1 MKRTA
6 EQSVT
11 SILRTPGRRI
21 LSIGVLVLLGVGVA
35 CKAKPHAPPPA
46 QEKVTEEVLADT
58 APPPP
63 PPPLPVP
70 VATIEVRASC
80 DRFLLV
86 ENGTGAVQMGDAR
99 DSVRARCRII
109 SDSTVADQ
117 QGIHGGLVISV
128 GSSSAVAQIADDRVN
143 GLFVTDTL
151 FRTIDGLGPGTLVR
165 SLLEMNGAT
174 VLEGL
179 TDLSIVVEAHCGLF
193 FRIPKPAAVPQNGQ
207 RWRNVAMALPPD
219 TRIER
224 VVVRGCH

>member
-6 EQSVT
+6 ETSVT
-11 SILRTPGRRI
+11 SILRTRGHRF
-21 LSIGVLVLLGVGVA
+21 LTIGVLFLLGVGVA
-35 CKAKPHAPPPA
+35 CKAKNAPPPPP
-46 QEKVTEEVLADT
+46 EKAAEEVA
-58 APPPP
+58 AQPPPP
-63 PPPLPVP
+63 PPPPPVP

-80 DRFLLV
+80 DRYVLV
-86 ENGTGAVQMGDAR
+86 ENGTGAVQMGAAR
-99 DSVRARCRII
+99 DSVRARCRILG
-109 SDSTVADQ
+109 DSTTADD
-117 QGIHGGLVISV
+117 QGVHGALVIGV
-128 GSSSAVAQIADDRVN
+128 GSSSAMAQIADDRVN
-143 GLFVTDTL
+143 GLFVTDSL

-193 FRIPKPAAVPQNGQ
+193 FRIPKPAVLPQDGQ
-207 RWRNVAMALPPD
+207 RWRDVVKAMPPD